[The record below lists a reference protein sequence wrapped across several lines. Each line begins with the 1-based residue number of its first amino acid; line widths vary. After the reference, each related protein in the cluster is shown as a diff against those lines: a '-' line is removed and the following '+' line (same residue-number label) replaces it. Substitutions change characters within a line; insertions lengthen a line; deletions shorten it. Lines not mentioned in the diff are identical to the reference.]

1 MTEVIVKLFI
11 LLTGFGMGFLL
22 ACLGASRIIAEK
34 HDLKVK
40 LARVEAEKAALEK
53 KSEVKVIEIHDDRV
67 GNDVEFGGF

>member
-34 HDLKVK
+34 NDLKVK

-53 KSEVKVIEIHDDRV
+53 KSEVKVIETHDDRV